1 MKTKMFCLLFAIL
14 FGLTSI
20 SYAQVRDYP
29 KKPIQIIAGHAPG
42 TSVDVFYRLLADE
55 VSKMWNNPVN
65 VITKPGSSG
74 VLAYSEVA
82 NAEKDGYT
90 LMAGL
95 AGQLASVSI
104 ANPKSPVH
112 ILRDYDPI
120 EIHTFAVSILFA
132 KADSPFN
139 SLEDVIDYARKKPGE
154 LICSVAQIGS
164 NSHLETLL
172 LTRFAKVDITLV
184 HLPGPPEMI
193 TGVLGGHFNFGW
205 ANTSTLG
212 PFISAGK
219 VKPLITDAKSPL
231 GIPTFE
237 EKGYPIALPFLM
249 YLMGPKGIP
258 PTVIKAWEDALHKAM
273 NDPKFQATLSKAGF
287 IIEMTTGTEKLN
299 KLLKEVVATYSR
311 FTPEE
316 LGWKK

>member
-1 MKTKMFCLLFAIL
+1 MKVKKICLLLAIL
-14 FGLTSI
+14 VGLTSI

-29 KKPIQIIAGHAPG
+29 KKPIQIIAGHGAG
-42 TSVDVFYRLLADE
+42 TSVDVFYRMLADY
-55 VSKMWNNPVN
+55 VSKTWNIPVN
-65 VITKPGSSG
+65 VVTKPGSSG
-74 VLAYSEVA
+74 IIAYNEVA

-120 EIHTFAVSILFA
+120 EIHTSAVTIMFA

-139 SLEDVIDYARKKPGE
+139 SLEDVINYARKKPGE
-154 LICSVAQIGS
+154 LISSVAQIGS
-164 NSHLETLL
+164 NSHLEMLQL
-172 LTRFAKVDITLV
+172 IRLAKVDITLV

-193 TGVLGGHFNFGW
+193 AGVLGGHFHFGW
-205 ANTSTLG
+205 GNSSNLM

-219 VKPLITDAKSPL
+219 IKPLVSDAKSPL

-237 EKGYPIALPFLM
+237 EKGYPISLPFLM

-258 PTVIKAWEDALHKAM
+258 PTVIESWEDALHKAM
-273 NDPKFQATLSKAGF
+273 NDPKFQATYSKLGF

-299 KLLKEVVATYSR
+299 KFLKEVVATYSR